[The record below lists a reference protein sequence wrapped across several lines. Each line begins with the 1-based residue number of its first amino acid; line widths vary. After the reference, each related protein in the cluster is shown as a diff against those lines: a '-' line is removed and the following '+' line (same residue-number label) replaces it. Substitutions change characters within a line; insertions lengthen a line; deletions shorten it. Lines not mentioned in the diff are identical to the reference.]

1 MGMKYYQEITLLPD
15 DTGISTA
22 FLWSKV
28 FFQLHLV
35 LAAEKEKRGKG
46 IFAVSFPQ
54 YHKEGLGTKL
64 RVFAENEAALE
75 ELHLANVLQRFQ
87 EYVHITGVR
96 PVRKNHSWAVY
107 KRYQPD
113 GSVHQK
119 AKRYSKR
126 HDVTYEEA
134 CRIMKSKKKE
144 TLPYIPLRSAS
155 NKQTFSLFIQKTTAD
170 EKHIQSFSAYGLS
183 TDSTVPEF

>member
-1 MGMKYYQEITLLPD
+1 MRMKYYQEITLLPD
-15 DTGISTA
+15 DMGISTA

-28 FFQLHLV
+28 FFQLHLA

-54 YHKEGLGTKL
+54 YQKEGLGNKL
-64 RVFAENEAALE
+64 RVFAENETDLE
-75 ELHLANVLQRFQ
+75 DLHLACVLQRFQ
-87 EYVHITGVR
+87 EYLHITGVR
-96 PVRKNHSWAVY
+96 PVRRSHGWAVY

-113 GSVHQK
+113 SSVHQK

-126 HDVTYEEA
+126 HHVAYEEA
-134 CRIMKSKKKE
+134 CSLMKSKKKE
-144 TLPYIPLRSAS
+144 KLPYIPLHSAS
-155 NKQTFSLFIQKTTAD
+155 NGQTFSLFIQKTTAD
-170 EKHIQSFSAYGLS
+170 EEHIQSFSAYGLS